1 MFFVHIFSRMLE
13 SLSQGLSQL
22 TDSIA
27 LSMLEDFL
35 YNAPKK
41 TIGAPKDCFEVKLI
55 DMKIKNNYIYVMSDY
70 LFSITRYLF
79 F

>member
-1 MFFVHIFSRMLE
+1 MVIE
-13 SLSQGLSQL
+13 ALSQGLSQL

-55 DMKIKNNYIYVMSDY
+55 DMKIKNN
-70 LFSITRYLF
+70 
-79 F
+79 